1 MQEKPHKN
9 ISDLQSKILQ
19 DKSDFFFRGGYS
31 TITVYLLTDP
41 LNYKTVITKQ
51 NLFLLL
57 LFVIAFFAINFT
69 L

>member
-1 MQEKPHKN
+1 MQEKPHNPKHCKTN
-9 ISDLQSKILQ
+9 QIL
-19 DKSDFFFRGGYS
+19 FFKGGYS

-41 LNYKTVITKQ
+41 PNYKAVITKQ

-57 LFVIAFFAINFT
+57 LFVIAFLAINFI